1 LTFCSDNKEQ
11 NDSSEMKKKIREV
24 VKTIDQATHFVMVD
38 IWRIPLKDLSPR
50 KTFLIKQLRI
60 IVLALRGV
68 REDKL
73 LLRAPALTFYSM
85 FSIVPVAAL
94 AFGIAKGFGLE
105 MYVERQLETAL
116 AGREEVFNFVM
127 ELTESFLQQAHGGT
141 VAAVGLIILLYT
153 ITMLLVNIEESFNK
167 IWQVNKSRTWA
178 RKFSDYF
185 SMMFLAPLFFIMAGA
200 LTVFL
205 NTQIQEDNGTLL
217 NPVLLVLVQLIPYLL
232 LWIIF
237 TLLYII
243 MPNTKVK
250 FSSALIAAIIAGTL
264 FQLVQWAYVAFQ
276 IGAARFGA
284 IYGSF
289 AALPLLLLWMQVS
302 WIVVLF
308 GAELSFANQHVD
320 NYEFEAETK
329 NISPFNKKV
338 LALYIL
344 HQIIHN
350 FRMGEKPLTADTV
363 SQELEIPNSLV
374 RNILNELCTVKLVNE
389 IETVQSKEKAYQPA
403 IDIHVVTIKMVIERL
418 ENKGMDVLIAKP
430 SPKLDTFKQTLSD
443 FYTMLEKSKEN
454 QLLKDI

>member
-1 LTFCSDNKEQ
+1 MTFCSDNKEQ